1 MRATTEELN
10 DLLELQRLLLEQR
23 RILAE
28 AGELTKGGK
37 LEQLRLELA
46 ESSESLS
53 AARLENEELRRELR
67 RQESDLELVEK
78 RISQDQ
84 KRLVESSSTKD
95 IAGIQHEL
103 ETLARRKSELED
115 LELGLMEELE
125 ASDRKMHEIETLRE
139 SKEGEI
145 ETAKAEIS
153 VQLAELKLENQ
164 KLIGGIEQLKSEL
177 NQDLVKL
184 FEQKFARGVAVG
196 RLQGSS
202 CSACNMS
209 LNSQAMAEI
218 AKVDVDEL
226 ATCPECAAMLVRG

>member
-164 KLIGGIEQLKSEL
+164 KLVGGIEQLKSEL
-177 NQDLVKL
+177 NQDLIKL

-196 RLQGSS
+196 RLHGSS

-218 AKVDVDEL
+218 AKVHVEEL
-226 ATCPECAAMLVRG
+226 ATCPECASMLVRG